1 MRTTVSP
8 GSGTPRTRGAT
19 VPGAAAILPAAAGGA
34 AFVGIL
40 VLTGWTLGIPV
51 LTGSVRGLIL
61 TIPNTAALF
70 LIGAAALWLAR
81 DPSAPPAR
89 RRTSAV
95 LAATVLGAGALFFV
109 ERMTGL
115 RTPLDLLL
123 FGDAVQRYPYRPPG
137 VPATNSTVC
146 LMLAGAALLLLHRG
160 TGAAVRL
167 SQLLA
172 GAGLTGEVPAMAG
185 YLFDLRPLY
194 AIDRFAGMALP
205 TALGFAALHTGIL
218 FARPDRGV
226 VRLLT
231 GDDLGAVMVRRIL
244 PATLAIPV
252 ALGWLWIRARELQL
266 ITREG
271 GVALF
276 VALTVL
282 LLITVLLRA
291 GIELRATDRDRQ
303 ALLAAET
310 MARAEAQQ
318 LAAALVVRT
327 EEAESASRAK
337 SDFLATMSHELR
349 TPLNAVIG
357 YTQLLADEVTG
368 PLTVEQQVQLGRIR
382 VSARHL
388 LSLIEEILTLSR
400 LEAGKETVVLDR
412 VRLAG
417 VVTDAAAIVEPLA
430 VAKGLDFRIACD
442 DVALDTDA
450 GKLRQ
455 ILVNLLS
462 NAVKFTDRGEVS
474 LRAFVDGS
482 CVACVVRDTG
492 IGIEPAHLEHIFE
505 PFWQVERAATRR
517 AGGTGL
523 GLGVSRRLAR
533 LLGGELRVVES
544 TPGRGSS
551 FRVDLPLASRG
562 VGAPGL
568 PEAASQQVQRA

>member
-1 MRTTVSP
+1 
-8 GSGTPRTRGAT
+8 
-19 VPGAAAILPAAAGGA
+19 
-34 AFVGIL
+34 VGL
-40 VLTGWTLGIPV
+40 VVLTGWTFGIPA
-51 LTGSVRGLIL
+51 LTGHVAGLIP
-61 TIPNTAALF
+61 TIPNTATLF
-70 LIGAAALWLAR
+70 LVGATALWLAR
-81 DPSAPPAR
+81 DPSAPPSR
-89 RRTSAV
+89 RRASAV
-95 LAATVLGAGALFFV
+95 LAAIVFGAGAFFFV

-115 RTPLDLLL
+115 RSPLDLLL

-137 VPATNSTVC
+137 VPAINSTVC
-146 LMLAGAALLLLHRG
+146 QMLAGAALLLLYRG
-160 TGAAVRL
+160 TGAAVRQ

-172 GAGLTGEVPAMAG
+172 AAGLMVAGTALAG

-194 AIDRFAGMALP
+194 AIDRLAGMALP
-205 TALGFAALHTGIL
+205 TALGFASLHVGIL

-252 ALGWLWIRARELQL
+252 ALGWLWIRAREHAL

-282 LLITVLLRA
+282 LLIAVLLRA
-291 GIELRATDRDRQ
+291 GIALRATDRDRQ

-318 LAAALVVRT
+318 LAATLVVRT

-368 PLTVEQQVQLGRIR
+368 PLTVDQQVQLGRIR

-400 LEAGKETVVLDR
+400 LEAGKETVIVER

-430 VAKGLDFRIACD
+430 VAKGLGFQIACD
-442 DVALDTDA
+442 EVALETDA

-462 NAVKFTDRGEVS
+462 NAVKFTERGEVS
-474 LRAFVDGS
+474 LRAFIDRDAI
-482 CVACVVRDTG
+482 ACVVRDTG

-544 TPGRGSS
+544 VPGRGST
-551 FRVDLPLASRG
+551 FRVELPLAARG
-562 VGAPGL
+562 VEVPGL
-568 PEAASQQVQRA
+568 PAAASQQVQRA

>member
-1 MRTTVSP
+1 M
-8 GSGTPRTRGAT
+8 
-19 VPGAAAILPAAAGGA
+19 
-34 AFVGIL
+34 
-40 VLTGWTLGIPV
+40 VLTGWTLGVPV
-51 LTGSVRGLIL
+51 LTGNVRGLIP
-61 TIPNTAALF
+61 TIPNTATLF
-70 LIGAAALWLAR
+70 LVGAAALWLAR
-81 DPSAPPAR
+81 DAAAPRAR
-89 RRTSAV
+89 RRASQL
-95 LAATVLGAGALFFV
+95 LAAIVLGGGLLFFV

-115 RTPLDLLL
+115 RSPLDLLL
-123 FGDAVQRYPYRPPG
+123 FGDAVLGYPYRPPG
-137 VPATNSTVC
+137 VPAINSTIC
-146 LMLAGAALLLLHRG
+146 LMLAGAALLLLHRA
-160 TGAAVRL
+160 TTLAVRL

-172 GAGLTGEVPAMAG
+172 TMGLTVAGTALAG
-185 YLFDLRPLY
+185 YLFNLRPLY
-194 AIDRFAGMALP
+194 EIDRLAGMALP

-231 GDDLGAVMVRRIL
+231 GDDLGAIMVRRIL
-244 PATLAIPV
+244 PATLVIPV
-252 ALGWLWIRARELQL
+252 GLGWLWIRARELQL

-282 LLITVLLRA
+282 FLIAVLLRA

-318 LAAALVVRT
+318 LAAELAVRT

-400 LEAGKETVVLDR
+400 LEAGKETVVVER

-430 VAKGLDFRIACD
+430 VAKGLGFRIACD

-462 NAVKFTDRGEVS
+462 NAVKFTEHGEVS
-474 LRAFVDGS
+474 LRAFVDGDRA
-482 CVACVVRDTG
+482 ACVVRDTG
-492 IGIEPAHLEHIFE
+492 IGIESAHLEHIFE

-533 LLGGELRVVES
+533 LLGGELSVVES
-544 TPGRGSS
+544 APGHGST
-551 FRVDLPLASRG
+551 FRVELPLASR
-562 VGAPGL
+562 VVDPPSLPAAP
-568 PEAASQQVQRA
+568 SHQVQRA